1 MTYVRAESIAEV
13 VSLLADRGED
23 ARILAG
29 GQSLI
34 PIMSAGLAT
43 PSLLVDVMGIDET
56 PVLEM
61 EDGCIR
67 IGFRARH
74 IDAERADPGIASAA
88 PLLRAAAPYVGNRAV
103 RNRGTVVGG
112 IAHGDP
118 AGEWPAVAF
127 ALDAVAHVVGLAG
140 SRSVPVAE
148 LMIGPLW
155 VDLAPDEMI
164 ASVTIP
170 TVACEDGRSV
180 GAGVY
185 ELAHRR
191 GDYAIVGCVAQV
203 VVSAVGHIED
213 ARFSLFGL
221 GEVPWR
227 STEMED
233 ALAGV
238 RRADIGKVTRGIP
251 DRIDAAT
258 DAKAS
263 AEYRRRVSGVVAA
276 RALERAVDDAR
287 SRSVTGWD
295 GTGSL
300 NQRGSTRKP

>member
-1 MTYVRAESIAEV
+1 MTYVRAESITEV
-13 VSLLADRGED
+13 VTLLADHGED

-43 PSLLVDVMGIDET
+43 PSALIDVMSIDET
-56 PVLEM
+56 PLLEVG
-61 EDGCIR
+61 DGCVR
-67 IGFRARH
+67 IGFPARH
-74 IDAERADPGIASAA
+74 IDAERADAEVAAAA
-88 PLLRAAAPYVGNRAV
+88 PLLRAAAPYVGSRAV
-103 RNRGTVVGG
+103 RNRGTVVGSV
-112 IAHGDP
+112 AHGDP

-127 ALDAVAHVVGLAG
+127 ALDAAAHVVGLAG
-140 SRSVPVAE
+140 SRTVPVAE

-164 ASVTIP
+164 TSITVP
-170 TVACEDGRSV
+170 TMAHAPGRSV

-203 VVSAVGHIED
+203 VVNRGGHIED

-221 GEVPWR
+221 GDVPWR
-227 STEMED
+227 SPELQG
-233 ALAGV
+233 ALVGA
-238 RRADIGKVTRGIP
+238 RRADIAKVTLGIP
-251 DRIDAAT
+251 DQIDATT

-263 AEYRRRVSGVVAA
+263 AAYRRRVSGVVAA
-276 RALERAVDDAR
+276 RALERAFDDAR
-287 SRSVTGWD
+287 SRSATGI
-295 GTGSL
+295 GGEP
-300 NQRGSTRKP
+300 QPRG

>member
-13 VSLLADRGED
+13 VSLLADHGED

-61 EDGCIR
+61 EDGCVR

-74 IDAERADPGIASAA
+74 IDAERADPDIASAA

-103 RNRGTVVGG
+103 RNRGTVVGS

-127 ALDAVAHVVGLAG
+127 ALDGMARIAGMAG

-170 TVACEDGRSV
+170 TVTVTCEDGRSV

-221 GEVPWR
+221 GDVPWR

-238 RRADIGKVTRGIP
+238 RRVDIGKVTGGIP

-276 RALERAVDDAR
+276 RALERAIDDAR
-287 SRSVTGWD
+287 SRSVTGWS
-295 GTGSL
+295 GEPKPTG
-300 NQRGSTRKP
+300 